1 MHIYWS
7 CSERLLVPGGVFIN
21 LNLSNIC
28 DPQTQRDEWKDP
40 FKVTKPGKAGV
51 FVIRLFSTS
60 FFLQLWWCIMR
71 LKNHCNSFFFFF
83 SLSNLLQRKDVRKKQ
98 KSICKIFVL
107 IHKASIKSLSVLT
120 FSPAHLW
127 FLIPLTAIYAVLLKW
142 HKLKLSVK

>member
-28 DPQTQRDEWKDP
+28 DTQTQRDEWKDP

-71 LKNHCNSFFFFF
+71 LKKHCNSFFFFSHSVTYF
-83 SLSNLLQRKDVRKKQ
+83 RGRILERKK